1 MSSISKPSPQ
11 PSQKMKSRIKW
22 WRIVIYLLL
31 SVFFLIAAAFL
42 YLSGFF
48 TTPSLA
54 IAVVPSKTVV
64 LLEVVSLTPATSTP
78 FQPLP
83 TETPTPTA
91 TFTPTATATSTPL
104 PTDTQQPTLTPSPLP
119 PTAQPPANGFTGSA
133 FVNGITGV
141 NQSHSLSCESRSA
154 VDWARFYGV
163 SIAEDTF
170 QSQLPQSDDPDSGF
184 VGSPDGLEGSLPP
197 NSYGVH
203 ADPVAALLRQYGL
216 PATAVHGY
224 SMDDLRKQIASGNPV
239 ITWVYGN
246 TWYGSAP
253 VSYTASNGHS
263 TWVIPFEHTVIVTGY
278 DSSYIYL
285 LDGGMV
291 YYRTISQFTSSW
303 SSLGNMAVISQ

>member
-1 MSSISKPSPQ
+1 MSSVSKPPLHNGQ
-11 PSQKMKSRIKW
+11 HMKSPIKW

-31 SVFFLIAAAFL
+31 SLLFLSAAAFL

-48 TTPSLA
+48 TKPSLA
-54 IAVVPSKTVV
+54 IAVVPAKTVV
-64 LLEVVSLTPATSTP
+64 LLDVVSLTPATSTP

-91 TFTPTATATSTPL
+91 TLPPTATATSTPL
-104 PTDTQQPTLTPSPLP
+104 PTDTQAPTLTPLP
-119 PTAQPPANGFTGSA
+119 PTIQSATDGFTGSA
-133 FVNGITGV
+133 FINNITGV

-154 VDWARFYGV
+154 VDWARYYGV

-216 PATAVHGY
+216 SAAAVHGY
-224 SMDDLRKQIASGNPV
+224 SLDDLRRQIASGNPV

-246 TWYGSAP
+246 TWYASAP
-253 VSYTASNGHS
+253 VNYTASNGHS

-278 DSSYIYL
+278 DSSFIYI

-291 YYRTISQFTSSW
+291 YYRPISQFTSSW
-303 SSLGNMAVISQ
+303 SSLGNMAVIFQ